1 MKTEFFDRA
10 YEQEEMKFYKKFA
23 MADPKRVVSK
33 AIRDARKNKAVSVY
47 GFTMKTTRIICKS
60 FFPENGLPKSWVRRI
75 KNERIKHNS
84 KRGRTKT

>member
-1 MKTEFFDRA
+1 
-10 YEQEEMKFYKKFA
+10 

-47 GFTMKTTRIICKS
+47 GFTMKTTRIICKIL
-60 FFPENGLPKSWVRRI
+60 PGNGLPKSWVRRI

>member
-1 MKTEFFDRA
+1 
-10 YEQEEMKFYKKFA
+10 MKFYKKFA

-47 GFTMKTTRIICKS
+47 GFTMKKQGSSVRS
-60 FFPENGLPKSWVRRI
+60 YPENGLPKSWVRRI

-84 KRGRTKT
+84 KRGRAKT